1 MKITK
6 QLLGEAKSGMILA
19 MLASA
24 VSAAAGIAI
33 IAGIN
38 SALDGGITNPNSSLA
53 IYAALLIA
61 LMISSICSQAM
72 MVKIGYA
79 MVYRMRK
86 MLVNQLLNTPI
97 ERQEQIGAPLIY
109 NVLNRDVNMVANA
122 TRELPVVVYNSL
134 LVVAGFGY
142 LYWLSPL
149 LFGFVTVVAV
159 LGVWSNAKLSNKL
172 GVMLGKVRRLDD
184 RLFGQYEAA
193 VEGRNELALNPN
205 RRHFLVDQQFD
216 PTAQESRK
224 ESVKAEVLW
233 AVNLNWTTVL
243 IFTVIGVIFYAGLT
257 VETITTQIVS
267 SYILTVVFLR
277 TPLSTVIESIP
288 AIVRGNVALQ
298 AIERLG
304 LSEDTRPQTSQS
316 TPPVTFESLELKQAS
331 FQYPNQ
337 NNEPGFTLGPIDFSV
352 KRGEVIFIV
361 GGNGSGKSTLAK
373 LLTGLYQ
380 PTSGEVQ
387 LNGEAMTTH
396 NSDKLRHCFSAIF
409 ANFFLFTDVLD
420 QQGETTN
427 DEKITHYLKRLA
439 IDNKVSVD
447 QGRLSTTSLSQGQRK
462 RLALLLLY
470 MEDRQ
475 VLLLDEWAADQDPVF
490 REVFYREILPEFKR
504 AGKTV
509 IAISHDDHYFDA
521 ADRIYKL
528 DCGVMDAFDVG
539 KNGLFAQEEKH
550 GPRLAKAG

>member
-224 ESVKAEVLW
+224 
-233 AVNLNWTTVL
+233 
-243 IFTVIGVIFYAGLT
+243 
-257 VETITTQIVS
+257 
-267 SYILTVVFLR
+267 
-277 TPLSTVIESIP
+277 
-288 AIVRGNVALQ
+288 
-298 AIERLG
+298 
-304 LSEDTRPQTSQS
+304 
-316 TPPVTFESLELKQAS
+316 
-331 FQYPNQ
+331 
-337 NNEPGFTLGPIDFSV
+337 
-352 KRGEVIFIV
+352 
-361 GGNGSGKSTLAK
+361 
-373 LLTGLYQ
+373 
-380 PTSGEVQ
+380 
-387 LNGEAMTTH
+387 
-396 NSDKLRHCFSAIF
+396 
-409 ANFFLFTDVLD
+409 
-420 QQGETTN
+420 
-427 DEKITHYLKRLA
+427 
-439 IDNKVSVD
+439 
-447 QGRLSTTSLSQGQRK
+447 
-462 RLALLLLY
+462 
-470 MEDRQ
+470 
-475 VLLLDEWAADQDPVF
+475 
-490 REVFYREILPEFKR
+490 
-504 AGKTV
+504 
-509 IAISHDDHYFDA
+509 
-521 ADRIYKL
+521 
-528 DCGVMDAFDVG
+528 
-539 KNGLFAQEEKH
+539 
-550 GPRLAKAG
+550 